1 MEAWRFF
8 FGMRESELSGTA
20 CNAGLQPATALQR
33 RAGAFA
39 PLTLALEGF
48 STFRRGLPLG
58 LVALT
63 AFCLVVN
70 SSWTA
75 TPDSALYLALG
86 ESLARGD
93 GYVFNGEPHT
103 FVPPGYPLL
112 VGAAARILGADF
124 LSYRILMALM
134 GVITALLGYLLV
146 RRLAGPDAALFAG
159 GLFVINHTVLENSA
173 MTLTDVPFALFTL
186 AALHAVLSARQG
198 KRRIAWTVGAALIAG
213 IPPLLRINGPGVPI
227 ALAFSLFC
235 GWQEVEAKRRWLLVG
250 LFLLIS
256 LAPIAVWDLWKS
268 TFPAGYGEGTYLDAV
283 KGRSLSYQIWTIA
296 DAFWGY
302 FDEMNYA
309 LTGVRIKTGFLEL
322 IVPLVAF
329 AGMLSAWRGGDRL
342 LVPLTATQYCGL
354 LLAAAGSRY
363 VIFLLPALYLF
374 LGLGILDLC
383 RWLSRRTRRTVI
395 GSTVLR
401 VSFVVLVVLNVGHN
415 VGTVVQ
421 ARWPLEANGA
431 ENQRSLP
438 FFVAA
443 RWLKAHDPEAQVLT
457 TRSRMIHYLSGNR
470 TLPLLRSGVPIDEMW
485 VEDKAGIQDLMSK
498 GKAEYLFSDYREA
511 ALYAKVEDAL
521 KGLGYRLEEI
531 PEASSPPRYRLF
543 RLIAPADRAGL

>member
-1 MEAWRFF
+1 
-8 FGMRESELSGTA
+8 MRESELPGTGR
-20 CNAGLQPATALQR
+20 NEGVLPATALHR
-33 RAGAFA
+33 HTDAFA
-39 PLTLALEGF
+39 PLSQALDGF
-48 STFRRGLPLG
+48 STFQRGLLIA
-58 LVALT
+58 LVALA
-63 AFCLVVN
+63 AFCLVIN

-93 GYVFNGEPHT
+93 GYVFNGELHT

-112 VGAAARILGADF
+112 VSAAARLLGPDF

-134 GVITALLGYLLV
+134 GVMTAFLGYLLV
-146 RRLAGPDAALFAG
+146 LRLAGPDVAVFAG
-159 GLFVINHTVLENSA
+159 GLFVLNSTLLENSA
-173 MTLTDVPFALFTL
+173 MTLTDVPFAFFTL
-186 AALHAVLSARQG
+186 AALHVVLSATHAER
-198 KRRIAWTVGAALIAG
+198 KITWTVAAALIAG
-213 IPPLLRINGPGVPI
+213 VPPLLRINGPGVPF

-235 GWQEVEAKRRWLLVG
+235 GWQGVEAKRRWLLVG
-250 LFLLIS
+250 LFLLVS

-283 KGRSLSYQIWTIA
+283 KGRSFSYQIWTIV

-302 FDEMNYA
+302 FDEMNLA

-329 AGMLSAWRGGDRL
+329 AGMVSAWRGGDRL
-342 LVPLTATQYCGL
+342 LVPLTATQFCGL
-354 LLAAAGSRY
+354 LLAPAGSRY
-363 VIFLLPALYLF
+363 LIFLLPALYLF
-374 LGLGILDLC
+374 LGLGILDIC
-383 RWLSRRTRRTVI
+383 RWLSQRIQRPVM

-401 VSFVVLVVLNVGHN
+401 VAFVVMVVLNVGHN
-415 VGTVVQ
+415 VRTVVQ
-421 ARWPLEANGA
+421 ARSPQEATGA
-431 ENQRSLP
+431 ETQRSLP

-443 RWLKAHDPEAQVLT
+443 RWLKANDPQAQVLT

-470 TLPLLRSGVPIDEMW
+470 TLPLLRSGVPIAEMW
-485 VEDKAGIQDLMSK
+485 VEDKAGIRDLMSR
-498 GKAEYLFSDYREA
+498 GNAEYLFSDYREA

-521 KGLGYRLEEI
+521 RGLGYRLEEI

-543 RLIAPADRAGL
+543 RLIAPAEVSGP